1 MTDQNYTALL
11 LVLDR
16 SGSMESIQRE
26 MEGSLKELINR
37 QAAEEGLL
45 TVDLVTFDD
54 QIEHVFSL
62 ASPNK
67 LKVKIEPRGMTA
79 LFDAIGS
86 SVQKFEHVISSLP
99 EHARP
104 GKTQVIVVTDGQEN
118 ASQEYSAASVKKLIE
133 RKKMDS
139 GWDFVFLGAN
149 QDAVFTGLNLGFDQ
163 DSSMTF
169 VADASS
175 VAGMADSLDRY
186 VKDIRKGEKKGFSE
200 DERRKSTGKK
210 EGE

>member
-1 MTDQNYTALL
+1 MADNNYTALVF
-11 LVLDR
+11 VLDR
-16 SGSMESIQRE
+16 SGSMESIRGE
-26 MEGSLKELINR
+26 MEGGLKELIKR

-45 TVDLVTFDD
+45 TADLVTFDD

-67 LKVKIEPRGMTA
+67 LKVKIAPRGMTA

-86 SVQKFEHVISSLP
+86 SVQKFEQVVSGLP

-104 GKTQVIVVTDGQEN
+104 GKTQVIVVTDGLEN
-118 ASQEYSAASVKKLIE
+118 ASQEYTAKSVKKLIE
-133 RKKMDS
+133 RKKSDA

-149 QDAVFTGLNLGFDQ
+149 QDAVLTGRHLGFDQ

-169 VADASS
+169 AAEAGS
-175 VAGMADSLDRY
+175 VSGMADSLDRY
-186 VKDIRKGEKKGFSE
+186 VKDVRKGDKKGFSE
-200 DERRKSTGKK
+200 DERRKSTGK
-210 EGE
+210 EDE